1 MQSPEIIIVPIVF
14 LTFYGII
21 KIFFDY
27 RLKRSLVE
35 KGLVQESGPLLNA
48 NPVVQSL
55 NSLKWGFVLISA
67 GAAILLAQYFPR
79 QISDEIMVGLI
90 FLFAGIGFLVYYS
103 IARKAEER
111 LISSGKYDLKE

>member
-14 LTFYGII
+14 LAFYGII
-21 KIFFDY
+21 KTFFDY

-55 NSLKWGFVLISA
+55 NSLRWGFVLIGA
-67 GAAILLAQYFPR
+67 GAAILLAQFFPR
-79 QISDEIMVGLI
+79 QISEEIMVGLI

-103 IARKAEER
+103 KAKKEEAQF
-111 LISSGKYDLKE
+111 LDSKKKDI